1 LPGIIDTHNHL
12 NEITDLEQALS
23 DARKEGIR
31 KIIAV
36 GVDDNSNRQTMDISK
51 KYPGMVYPALGLHPW
66 SLDNL
71 SDRQLDDT
79 LKYIED
85 NTDNIT
91 AIGEIGLDYNKRVLA
106 VASKDRQKEVFKMLL
121 SLAARYDKPVS
132 VHSRYAWKD
141 CFKLVSE
148 ANIKKADFHW
158 FTGFS
163 STLEDILSAGYY
175 ISVTPAAE
183 YHEEHRRA
191 VKHAPLE
198 QLLLE
203 TDCPV
208 AYGRDSSRY
217 DSRPADLV
225 RSLKAAAGLK
235 DIAVETIAEYTTNN
249 ATRLFNL
256 K

>member
-1 LPGIIDTHNHL
+1 MPGIIDTHNHL
-12 NEITDLEQALS
+12 NEVADLEQALS
-23 DARKEGIR
+23 DARNEGIQ

-36 GVDDNSNRQTMDISK
+36 GVDDDSNRQTMDISK
-51 KYPGMVYPALGLHPW
+51 KYTDMVYPALGLHPW

-71 SDRQLDDT
+71 SDGQLGDT

-85 NTDNIT
+85 NIDNIT
-91 AIGEIGLDYNKRVLA
+91 AVGEIGLDYNKRVLA
-106 VASKDRQKEVFKMLL
+106 VASKDRQKEVFKRLL
-121 SLAARYDKPVS
+121 SLAARYEKPIS

-148 ANIKKADFHW
+148 ANIKNAAFHW

-191 VKHAPLE
+191 VKHTPLE

-217 DSRPADLV
+217 ESCPADLV

-235 DIAVETIAEYTTNN
+235 DIAIETLAGYTTDN
-249 ATRLFNL
+249 AIRLFNL

>member
-12 NEITDLEQALS
+12 NEISGLEQALS
-23 DARKEGIR
+23 DAREQGIQ

-36 GVDDNSNRQTMDISK
+36 GVDDISNRQTMDIGK
-51 KYPGMVYPALGLHPW
+51 KYTDMVYPALGLHPW
-66 SLDNL
+66 SLNNL
-71 SDRQLDDT
+71 SDEQLDDT
-79 LKYIED
+79 LKYIEE
-85 NTDNIT
+85 NIDNIV
-91 AIGEIGLDYNKRVLA
+91 AVGEIGLDYNKRVLA

-121 SLAARYDKPVS
+121 SLAARYDKSVS

-141 CFKLVSE
+141 CFKMVSE

-163 STLEDILSAGYY
+163 STLEDILSAGYF

-191 VKHAPLE
+191 VKHTPLE

-208 AYGRDSSRY
+208 AYGRDSNRY

-235 DIAVETIAEYTTNN
+235 DLAVEIIAGYTTDN
-249 ATRLFNL
+249 AIRLFNL

>member
-1 LPGIIDTHNHL
+1 MPGIIDTHNHL
-12 NEITDLEQALS
+12 NEVENLEQALS
-23 DARKEGIR
+23 VAQQEGIQG
-31 KIIAV
+31 IISV
-36 GVDDNSNRQTMDISK
+36 GVDDTSNRQIMEISN
-51 KYPGMVYPALGLHPW
+51 KYPDMVFPALGLHPW

-71 SDRQLDDT
+71 SDEQLSDT

-85 NTDNIT
+85 NINNIV
-91 AIGEIGLDYNKRVLA
+91 AVGEIGLDYNKRVIS
-106 VASKDRQKEVFKMLL
+106 VAPKDKQKEVLKMLL
-121 SLAARYDKPVS
+121 SLAAKYEKPVS

-141 CFKLVSE
+141 CFKLVNE
-148 ANIKKADFHW
+148 ANIKKAAFHW

-163 STLEDILSAGYY
+163 STLEDILAAQYF

-191 VKHAPLE
+191 VKHTPLE

-208 AYGRDSSRY
+208 VYGIENRY
-217 DSRPADLV
+217 NSRPADLV
-225 RSLKAAAGLK
+225 RSLKAAAGIK
-235 DIAVETIAEYTTNN
+235 ETTIETIAEFTTNN
-249 ATRLFNL
+249 AIRLFEL

>member
-1 LPGIIDTHNHL
+1 MPGIIDTHNHL
-12 NEITDLEQALS
+12 NEVDSMEQALL
-23 DARKEGIR
+23 DAQKEKIEA
-31 KIIAV
+31 IIAV
-36 GVDDNSNRQTMDISK
+36 GVDDASNRQIMDIGK
-51 KYPGMVYPALGLHPW
+51 KYPGMVFPAFGLHPW
-66 SLDNL
+66 SLNNL
-71 SDRQLDDT
+71 TDEQLGDT
-79 LKYIED
+79 LRNIED
-85 NTDNIT
+85 NINDIV
-91 AIGEIGLDYNKRVLA
+91 AVGEIGLDYNKRVVS
-106 VASKDRQKEVFKMLL
+106 VAPKDRQKDVFKMLL

-148 ANIKKADFHW
+148 ADIKKAVFHW

-163 STLEDILSAGYY
+163 STLEDIISAGYY

-191 VKHAPLE
+191 VKHTPLE

-208 AYGRDSSRY
+208 TYGRENRY

-235 DIAVETIAEYTTNN
+235 EVAAETIAAFTTDN
-249 ATRLFNL
+249 ANRLFNL